1 MRHKIKIKFNK
12 LKFKVLSFKVFCF
25 ALTKKVLFTQPA
37 FTSSKS
43 TTKIQCVKSHVVLVS
58 LLSTMNNF
66 THCFTHLFVCFC
78 FLADI
83 VLFFEFVGNKAN
95 VGVSGG
101 KKCSFLKKFGVLCF
115 FETPVLRFALLPY
128 YRRIIWRNFNISLYC
143 IIAAILYLSEVTKGA
158 QISTSERLNF
168 INLLLV
174 LQEDNIKLEIG
185 FAK

>member
-1 MRHKIKIKFNK
+1 MSGHYF
-12 LKFKVLSFKVFCF
+12 
-25 ALTKKVLFTQPA
+25 
-37 FTSSKS
+37 
-43 TTKIQCVKSHVVLVS
+43 
-58 LLSTMNNF
+58 
-66 THCFTHLFVCFC
+66 FVCFC
-78 FLADI
+78 FLANI
-83 VLFFEFVGNKAN
+83 VLFFVFVGNKAN
-95 VGVSGG
+95 MGVSGG
-101 KKCSFLKKFGVLCF
+101 KKCSFFEKFGVLCF

-158 QISTSERLNF
+158 QISTSKRLNF

>member
-1 MRHKIKIKFNK
+1 
-12 LKFKVLSFKVFCF
+12 
-25 ALTKKVLFTQPA
+25 
-37 FTSSKS
+37 
-43 TTKIQCVKSHVVLVS
+43 
-58 LLSTMNNF
+58 MNNF
-66 THCFTHLFVCFC
+66 THCFTDLFVCFC

-101 KKCSFLKKFGVLCF
+101 KKCSFLEKFGVLCF

-158 QISTSERLNF
+158 QISTSKRLNF